1 MAINSRGFGGSGHG
15 KRVGP
20 GSCLVG
26 RLVIMSFAWW
36 IDGWT
41 EDRLRGG
48 CTVKEKETAFVFI
61 DLFQSREAMRDIV
74 LLGIQEGEYC
84 HHVL

>member
-1 MAINSRGFGGSGHG
+1 MDRGQIKRRMHG
-15 KRVGP
+15 KRKGNCICYV
-20 GSCLVG
+20 
-26 RLVIMSFAWW
+26 
-36 IDGWT
+36 
-41 EDRLRGG
+41 
-48 CTVKEKETAFVFI
+48 